1 MILSAIIAKA
11 IPYLIGLMALVG
23 VYWRGKHNGAV
34 KAHRDTLEAYE
45 KRRKAIDNADT
56 GIGATDAE
64 RAKRLRQF
72 AEKP

>member
-1 MILSAIIAKA
+1 MILSAIIDA
-11 IPYLIGLMALVG
+11 IPYLIGLMTLAG

>member
-45 KRRKAIDNADT
+45 KRRKAIDNANL
-56 GIGATDAE
+56 GIGASDDQ
-64 RAKRLRQF
+64 RIDRMRQF
-72 AEKP
+72 AEKR